1 MASSAQKTQ
10 VAVINSRLFVNENI
24 ATSANSSIGL
34 LSTGAYVASS
44 STPYISSAT
53 TVKEASELIAT
64 KLHVLETTFAPT
76 TYVDQKVADLINSAP
91 GILDTLGEI
100 AASLG
105 NDANLSVTL
114 VSTISAETGRATL
127 SEQALSTA
135 LISES
140 ARAVSSEETLSS
152 IIASETSRAISV
164 EESLS
169 TIIASETSY
178 ARAQEQLLSTIIA
191 SESARAIS
199 QEQYLSTTLH
209 VEIQRAL
216 QDDEN
221 VSTIFSQEVLR
232 ATGVE
237 SVLSTSI
244 VTERIRATGAEE
256 TLSTI
261 VASEIARAISAE
273 ESISSAVVS
282 EISRATAAETTIT
295 ENLSTVQRTYINKD
309 GSVKMTANLDMS
321 GSKIVNLSS
330 SPVDSGDAVS
340 LGYYKNMATLNYEGT
355 ISVAP
360 YTINSVLNPTN
371 LDLIT
376 SSAGA
381 ILRVMGQT
389 SSQNTGTVVYT
400 VLSTTSTVTANNPG
414 EYRRIVY
421 PSLNT
426 TNILNDAGI
435 LDLSANNTDG
445 SGSSYA
451 NPYDLTTS
459 GNDLRTK
466 YPAYAIFRIPLTSRS
481 RFYIYIDANTGSMIT
496 IRMDPG
502 DIFEFGGNGTYFRI
516 IYRAAIDAA
525 TGGSFN
531 FDFANRPNFTN
542 YVQQNAF
549 YTQFTTGGTIT
560 ANFRKI
566 VVVKNSDLLLKT
578 PNSTQWEHID
588 TSDPYLQG
596 TKNRIQIVGNGP
608 QISDYIIDIAPDYI
622 GQNSI
627 RTVGD
632 ITSGNWNANPIAAGR
647 GGTGQ
652 TGYSNGDILYGDMGT
667 LQKLQIGTNQ
677 KVIKSINGKPSWQ
690 DNTTQEIIMT
700 TNINGPSKL
709 QATLE
714 LLSTSVGVETTR
726 ATTVETTLS
735 TTIVNQISSI
745 ISAAPQALDT
755 LNEIAIALGND
766 PNLSATLISTIGG
779 ETARA
784 TSAEGT
790 LTANLSFE
798 ISRAS
803 AAEGF
808 ISTFLISTI
817 TAERERAL
825 AAEAS
830 ISTASNSNNDTE
842 MLRAVAAEQG
852 LSTSIA
858 EEIARAIAA
867 ESGLDTDINNE
878 IARATEIEQGLSTIL
893 MQTISDLS
901 TETSR
906 ATAAEQGISSNLA
919 SEISRATGIEGGHN
933 GRISTIEHYINTG
946 AEGDVLKLI
955 GGVPTLAINDTTGV
969 SISDA
974 TNFSTLTTL
983 QGALDYLFNF
993 TQTRKIIQH
1002 VVASSTDYSDP
1013 ATANAGFAAGK
1024 VHFIN
1029 YDASNTEIYL
1039 PKVAS
1044 GVSYPDGTVYRI
1056 VHNGDYTTNNYTVKY
1071 ANYTTSTTVNVLEL
1085 APRDT
1090 ISLIWD
1096 SATSSYLAGV
1106 GL

>member
-1 MASSAQKTQ
+1 MSSSAQKTQ

-24 ATSANSSIGL
+24 ATSANASIGL

-76 TYVDQKVADLINSAP
+76 SYVDQKVADLINSAP

-100 AASLG
+100 ATSLG

-114 VSTISAETGRATL
+114 VSTIAAETGRATL
-127 SEQALSTA
+127 AEQTLSTA
-135 LISES
+135 LISEKE
-140 ARAVSSEETLSS
+140 RAILSEETLSS
-152 IIASETSRAISV
+152 IIASESSRAISI

-178 ARAQEQLLSTIIA
+178 ARAQEQSLSTIIA
-191 SESARAIS
+191 SETSRAIS

-209 VEIQRAL
+209 TEIQRAL

-221 VSTIFSQEVLR
+221 VSTIFTQEVLR

-244 VTERIRATGAEE
+244 VTERIRAIGAEE
-256 TLSTI
+256 SLSTGLAI
-261 VASEIARAISAE
+261 ETMRAISAE
-273 ESISSAVVS
+273 EGISSSLVS

-295 ENLSTVQRTYINKD
+295 QNLSTVQGTYINKD

-330 SPVDSGDAVS
+330 SPVDIGDAVS
-340 LGYYKNMATLNYEGT
+340 LGYYKNMATMNHAGT
-355 ISVAP
+355 ISVNSYAV
-360 YTINSVLNPTN
+360 NSVLNPTN
-371 LDLIT
+371 LDVNY
-376 SSAGA
+376 SPAGTV
-381 ILRVMGQT
+381 LRVMGQT
-389 SSQNTGTVVYT
+389 AGQNTGVVVYT
-400 VLSTTSTVTANNPG
+400 VSSVSSAVSANNAG
-414 EYRRIVY
+414 EWRRIEY
-421 PSLNT
+421 GSLNPT
-426 TNILNDAGI
+426 GAFNEGSFF
-435 LDLSANNTDG
+435 DLSANNTDG
-445 SGSSYA
+445 SGVTFST
-451 NPYDLTTS
+451 PYDLTAS

-466 YPAYAIFRIPLTSRS
+466 YPAYALFRIPLTSRP
-481 RFYIYIDANTGSMIT
+481 RFFIYNDAYTGNMIT
-496 IRMDPG
+496 TRMDPG
-502 DIFEFGGNGTYFRI
+502 DIFEFGGNGRYYRI
-516 IYRAAIDAA
+516 TYRAPIDAA
-525 TGGSFN
+525 AGGSFN
-531 FDFANRPNFTN
+531 FDFLNRPNYVNF
-542 YVQQNAF
+542 VQQNAF
-549 YTQFTTGGTIT
+549 YTQFTSSGSIT
-560 ANFRKI
+560 ANFRK
-566 VVVKNSDLLLKT
+566 VVIVKNSDLLLKT

-588 TSDPYLQG
+588 VSDPYVQG
-596 TKNRIQIVGNGP
+596 TASRIKVSGNGP
-608 QISDYIIDIAPDYI
+608 QLFDFVVDISPDYA
-622 GQNSI
+622 GQPSI
-627 RTVGD
+627 ATVGNV
-632 ITSGNWNANPIAAGR
+632 TNGSWNATPISAGR

-652 TGYSNGDILYGDMGT
+652 TSYANGDILFANAGT
-667 LQKLQIGTNQ
+667 LQKLALGGGQQ
-677 KVIKSINGKPSWQ
+677 VIKSVNGFPAWQ
-690 DNTTQEIIMT
+690 DNTTQEVIMSA
-700 TNINGPSKL
+700 NINGPLRL

-714 LLSTSVGVETTR
+714 LLSTSVGVETSR
-726 ATTVETTLS
+726 ATTAETTLS

-766 PNLSATLISTIGG
+766 PNLAGTLISTINS

-784 TSAEGT
+784 INSEGI
-790 LTANLSFE
+790 LTADLLSE

-808 ISTFLISTI
+808 ISTFLTSTI

-825 AAEAS
+825 AAEAN
-830 ISTASNSNNDTE
+830 ISTVSNSSNDTE
-842 MLRAVAAEQG
+842 MLRAIAVEQG

-858 EEIARAIAA
+858 SEIARATAA
-867 ESGLDTDINNE
+867 ESALDDDINSE
-878 IARATEIEQGLSTIL
+878 ILRATEIEQGLSTIL
-893 MQTISDLS
+893 VQTISNLSAESDRAIAIEQGLS
-901 TETSR
+901 TS
-906 ATAAEQGISSNLA
+906 IA
-919 SEISRATGIEGGHN
+919 SEISRATGVEAGHN
-933 GRISTIEHYINTG
+933 GRISTIEYELNTG
-946 AEGDVLKLI
+946 LEGEVLKYV
-955 GGVPTLAINDTTGV
+955 GGVPTFATNNTVGV

-1013 ATANAGFAAGK
+1013 ATANAAFAAGK

-1039 PKVAS
+1039 PKVAP

-1056 VHNGDYTTNNYTVKY
+1056 VHNGDYLTNNYTVKY
-1071 ANYTTSTTVNVLEL
+1071 ANYTTSTTIDVLEL

-1096 SATSSYLAGV
+1096 SDSSSYLTGV